1 VAAFDALNGL
11 AKKEQM
17 NFIRRSFPKQ
27 VLVDARSNKELHVLL
42 HALLQLKGISC
53 TVLLTATSV
62 EKTRALVSS
71 ATKMK
76 KNEQPLKNWFSGSE
90 DVACSSLITILAILA
105 NGPTFVEELL
115 NVGTSQWPCKV
126 TEPVFVS
133 AAIKR
138 DKTLLMNRP
147 NSGNKNW
154 RNQFKF
160 KNAAGKSNDAN
171 GVPVSF
177 EEGFP
182 VLLVKYI
189 VLRYTEHAGFIEQSV
204 AVARNA
210 LADPDVN
217 LTRTISQIQSHTLP
231 EPAVS
236 EPDNAVSNKNSST
249 EDESEFASLMAILSI
264 IKTNPDDIFP
274 NDKIPDY
281 LAVFG
286 ALDTADPDELKA
298 AVEAVKVDLIDKG
311 KKYSQ
316 FFFGAIEG
324 PCSHVSPAYNVAI
337 SSSAKKGLN
346 QSNLLPS
353 TKQVSEQSERALSK
367 ARAMNPAKWRFRRL
381 HPLLN

>member
-1 VAAFDALNGL
+1 
-11 AKKEQM
+11 
-17 NFIRRSFPKQ
+17 
-27 VLVDARSNKELHVLL
+27 
-42 HALLQLKGISC
+42 
-53 TVLLTATSV
+53 
-62 EKTRALVSS
+62 
-71 ATKMK
+71 MK

>member
-1 VAAFDALNGL
+1 
-11 AKKEQM
+11 
-17 NFIRRSFPKQ
+17 
-27 VLVDARSNKELHVLL
+27 
-42 HALLQLKGISC
+42 
-53 TVLLTATSV
+53 
-62 EKTRALVSS
+62 
-71 ATKMK
+71 
-76 KNEQPLKNWFSGSE
+76 
-90 DVACSSLITILAILA
+90 
-105 NGPTFVEELL
+105 
-115 NVGTSQWPCKV
+115 
-126 TEPVFVS
+126 
-133 AAIKR
+133 
-138 DKTLLMNRP
+138 MNRP
-147 NSGNKNW
+147 NSENNSVW
-154 RNQFKF
+154 RSHFTF
-160 KNAAGKSNDAN
+160 KNAAGKSKDAN
-171 GVPVSF
+171 GEPVSF